1 MSKNDTTPTDQSAFA
16 PLKVSDVAL
25 LTTYRRN
32 GQGVDTPVG
41 IRTIG
46 EKAYFTTPSTT
57 GKVKRLANNPHVKL
71 APFTKMGMKVIG
83 SSVEGL
89 ARRLDDEEASTIFSG
104 KTTLW
109 GRMWSLIYK
118 LQNKQELHYEVL
130 PSTNADPSIE

>member
-1 MSKNDTTPTDQSAFA
+1 MSKNEKTSTDQSTFA

-57 GKVKRLANNPHVKL
+57 SKVKRLANNPHVTL

-83 SSVEGL
+83 PSVEGL
-89 ARRLDDEEASTIFSG
+89 ARRLDEEEASAIFGDKS
-104 KTTLW
+104 TLW

-130 PSTNADPSIE
+130 PSPDADPSM